1 MRLLSVALVALL
13 AGCSSAPKTISDEQ
27 RMEIT
32 ENFQGLQENYRERLQ
47 NNAQDH
53 AAAVSLARVYFK
65 GGDLEAATYYLDQI
79 PDETCNTLDGCWIT
93 RADIAYANEDFN
105 NAKYFIDY
113 SLAVQKD
120 VYAAKN
126 LYGIIMATEGD
137 YQTAKRYF
145 FEARLGFKDENA
157 IRNNLAMTEM
167 MEGRYAEAAE
177 RLMPLYKKGQVD
189 PTIRANLI
197 VSLMRSEQ
205 EHVVKRMLLQ
215 EHTEQEALLYFAQLK
230 DDLDTWPKA
239 IGQAITDEEIE

>member
-1 MRLLSVALVALL
+1 MRLLSVVLVALL

-47 NNAQDH
+47 KNSQDYP
-53 AAAVSLARVYFK
+53 AAVSLARVYFK
-65 GGDLEAATYYLDQI
+65 GRDLEAATYYLDQI
-79 PDETCNTLDGCWIT
+79 PDEVCNTLEGCWIT
-93 RADIAYANEDFN
+93 RADVAYANEDFDN
-105 NAKYFIDY
+105 SKVFIDY

-126 LYGIIMATEGD
+126 LYGIIMANEGEF
-137 YQTAKRYF
+137 QTAKRYF

-177 RLMPLYKKGQVD
+177 RLMPLYKKGQLD
-189 PTIRANLI
+189 PTIKANLI
-197 VSLMRSEQ
+197 VSLMRSNQ
-205 EHVVKRMLLQ
+205 EHVVKQMLLQ
-215 EHTEQEALLYFAQLK
+215 EHNEDDALLYFAQLK
-230 DDLDTWPKA
+230 DDLDTWPNT
-239 IGQAITDEEIE
+239 IGQSTTDEEI